1 MYLTERHII
10 KSNNPLYKEL
20 DNVCF
25 LSKNLYNKALYL
37 VRQHYF
43 NTEEYLDYFKM
54 CKYLAKNKD
63 VDYCAIG
70 NTKVANHILMLLD
83 KNFKSFFSLVRK
95 KKNKDYN
102 KPIRIPRYLD
112 KQGRYVAVYTKE
124 AVSKTFLK
132 KGLIKLANIS
142 NVIKTKVKLEAL
154 KEVRVLPRTNHCILE
169 VVYIKEEKP
178 LQPNNGRYAAIDLGL
193 NNLATVSS
201 NVEKP
206 FIINGRPLKS
216 INQRWNKH
224 KAKLQ
229 SCLTKDSKSSKQLE
243 LITNKRN
250 NRVKD
255 YLHKSSRKIV
265 NFLVSNK
272 ISTLVIGYNEEWKQN
287 ISIGRVNNQSFVTI
301 PFLTFVHQLEY
312 KCKLEGINV
321 ILTEESY
328 TSKCSFLDNEPLEKK
343 DSYLGKRITR
353 GLFKSSTNK
362 LINADLN
369 GSLNILRKVFG
380 EFQYPIGA
388 CCTPVRITPTYC
400 WCNRVRNLKRCLLF

>member
-1 MYLTERHII
+1 MYLVERHII
-10 KSNNPLYKEL
+10 KTNNPLYKEL

-43 NTEEYLDYFKM
+43 NTKEHLNYYKLSKLLVDT
-54 CKYLAKNKD
+54 KD
-63 VDYCAIG
+63 VDYYAL
-70 NTKVANHILMLLD
+70 NTKVSKGTLLLLD
-83 KNFKSFFSLVRK
+83 RNFKSFFSLLKK
-95 KKNKDYN
+95 KKNKDYD

-112 KQGRYVAVYTKE
+112 KQGKYVTIFEKQAI
-124 AVSKTFLK
+124 SKRFLK

-142 NVIKTKVKLEAL
+142 NVIKTKVTIDNIV
-154 KEVRVLPRTNHCILE
+154 EVRVVPRNNHHIVE
-169 VVYIKEEKP
+169 VAYKVEEKQLLP
-178 LQPNNGRYAAIDLGL
+178 DNGRYAAIDLGL
-193 NNLATVSS
+193 NNLATVCS

-229 SCLTKDSKSSKQLE
+229 SCLTKDSKSSKQLTLVTE
-243 LITNKRN
+243 KRN

-265 NFLVSNK
+265 NFLVSNR

-287 ISIGRVNNQSFVTI
+287 INIGKQNNQSFTYVSFNIFVT
-301 PFLTFVHQLEY
+301 QLQY

-343 DSYLGKRITR
+343 DSYLGKRISR
-353 GLFKSSTNK
+353 GLFKTSTNK

-388 CCTPVRITPTYC
+388 CCMPVRITPTYS
-400 WCNRVRNLKRCLLF
+400 

>member
-10 KSNNPLYKEL
+10 KPKNPLYKEL

-43 NTEEYLDYFKM
+43 NTKEYLNYYGVNRLMIDSKDADY
-54 CKYLAKNKD
+54 YALNS
-63 VDYCAIG
+63 
-70 NTKVANHILMLLD
+70 KVSNNILMLVD
-83 KNFKSFFSLVRK
+83 RNFKSFFSLVKK
-95 KKNKDYN
+95 KKNKDYD
-102 KPIRIPRYLD
+102 KPISIPKYLD
-112 KQGRYVAVYTKE
+112 KQGRYIAIFNKH
-124 AVSKTFLK
+124 AVSKRFLR

-142 NVIKTKVKLEAL
+142 NVIKTKIKLEAL
-154 KEVRVLPRTNHCILE
+154 KEVRVLPRTNHYILE
-169 VVYIKEEKP
+169 VVYKKEEKQ
-178 LQPNNGRYAAIDLGL
+178 LLPNNGKYAAIDLGL

-224 KAKLQ
+224 KANLQ
-229 SCLTKDSKSSKQLE
+229 SNLKNNRKSSKQLALVTE
-243 LITNKRN
+243 KRN

-265 NFLVSNK
+265 NFLVSNR

-287 ISIGRVNNQSFVTI
+287 INIGKVNNQSFVYTSFNI
-301 PFLTFVHQLEY
+301 FVTQLQY

-321 ILTEESY
+321 VLTEESY

-343 DSYLGKRITR
+343 DNYKGKRISR
-353 GLFKSSTNK
+353 GLFKTSTNK

-380 EFQYPIGA
+380 EFQYSIGA
-388 CCTPVRITPTYC
+388 CCTPVRITP
-400 WCNRVRNLKRCLLF
+400 K

>member
-1 MYLTERHII
+1 M
-10 KSNNPLYKEL
+10 

-43 NTEEYLDYFKM
+43 NTKEYLDYYKTY
-54 CKYLAKNKD
+54 KHLAHNKD

-70 NTKVANHILMLLD
+70 NTKVANHTLMLLD
-83 KNFKSFFSLVRK
+83 RNFKSFFSLIRK
-95 KKNKDYN
+95 KKSKDYN

-112 KQGRYVAVYTKE
+112 KQGRYTTIYTKE

-142 NVIKTKVKLEAL
+142 NVVKTKVKLEAL
-154 KEVRVLPRTNHCILE
+154 KEVRVLPRTNHYILE
-169 VVYIKEEKP
+169 VTYVKEEKP
-178 LQPNNGRYAAIDLGL
+178 LLSDNGRYAAIDLGL
-193 NNLATVSS
+193 NNLATVCS
-201 NVEKP
+201 NIEKP

-224 KAKLQ
+224 KANLQ
-229 SCLTKDSKSSKQLE
+229 SHLANKSSKQLT
-243 LITNKRN
+243 LVTNKRN

-265 NFLVSNK
+265 NFLVSNR

-301 PFLTFVHQLEY
+301 PFLTFVKQLEY

-321 ILTEESY
+321 VLTEESY

-343 DSYLGKRITR
+343 DSYLGKRISR
-353 GLFKSSTNK
+353 GLFKTSTNK

-369 GSLNILRKVFG
+369 GSFNILKKVFG
-380 EFQYPIGA
+380 DFKYSIGA
-388 CCTPVRITPTYC
+388 CCTPVRVTPTYC
-400 WCNRVRNLKRCLLF
+400 

>member
-1 MYLTERHII
+1 MYLVERHII

-25 LSKNLYNKALYL
+25 LSKNLYNKALYI

-43 NTEEYLDYFKM
+43 NTKEYLNYYKVNRKLIDS
-54 CKYLAKNKD
+54 KD
-63 VDYCAIG
+63 VDYYALPC
-70 NTKVANHILMLLD
+70 KVSNQTLRLLD
-83 KNFKSFFSLVRK
+83 RNFKSFFSLVKK
-95 KKNKDYN
+95 KKNKDYD
-102 KPIRIPRYLD
+102 KPVRIPRYLD
-112 KQGRYVAVYTKE
+112 KQGRYATIFEKQ
-124 AVSKTFLK
+124 AISKKFLE

-142 NVIKTKVKLEAL
+142 NVVKTKVKLEDL
-154 KEVRVLPRTNHCILE
+154 KEVRVLPRTNHYILE
-169 VVYIKEEKP
+169 VVYEKEEKQLLP
-178 LQPNNGRYAAIDLGL
+178 DNGRYAAIDLGL

-224 KAKLQ
+224 AANLQ
-229 SCLTKDSKSSKQLE
+229 SRLIDNRKSSKQLG

-250 NRVKD
+250 NRIKD

-265 NFLVSNK
+265 NFLVSNR

-287 ISIGRVNNQSFVTI
+287 INIGRVNNQSFVTI

-321 ILTEESY
+321 VLTEESY
-328 TSKCSFLDNEPLEKK
+328 TSKCSFLDNEPLGKHNNYK
-343 DSYLGKRITR
+343 GKRISR
-353 GLFKSSTNK
+353 GLFKTSTNK

-380 EFQYPIGA
+380 EFQYSIGA

-400 WCNRVRNLKRCLLF
+400 